1 MTCGGVAMKAGELID
16 LLMHYSDDDE
26 IEIEVYETISG
37 HYVDTTRILLSWK
50 TPAARF
56 SELMS
61 RQKSFGS
68 S

>member
-1 MTCGGVAMKAGELID
+1 MKAGELID
-16 LLMHYSDDDE
+16 LLMHYSDE
-26 IEIEVYETISG
+26 GKLKLKS
-37 HYVDTTRILLSWK
+37 TRQSLGTMLIRLQILLSWK
-50 TPAARF
+50 THMARF